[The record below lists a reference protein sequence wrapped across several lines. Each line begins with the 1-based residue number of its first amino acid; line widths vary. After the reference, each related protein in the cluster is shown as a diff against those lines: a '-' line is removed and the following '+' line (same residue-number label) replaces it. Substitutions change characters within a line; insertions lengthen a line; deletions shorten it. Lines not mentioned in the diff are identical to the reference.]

1 MAENEQKAQIQVRD
15 LHKSFGSQK
24 VLDGVG
30 LEVRKG
36 ETVAVLGRSGT
47 GKSVLLKLLIGLQP
61 ADSGTI
67 SIQGREVTGSR
78 LEELNEIRK
87 KIGFLFQQ
95 AALYESLTVEEN
107 VAFPLRRHTDL
118 ADAERKNR
126 VRELLDQDPS
136 LANRNSDYNSYYL
149 GSGSPLKN
157 AAAKGHI
164 EIIKLLLE
172 RGADPN
178 LPQEGIAPQ
187 GHAL

>member
-1 MAENEQKAQIQVRD
+1 MAENEQKAQIQVQD

-95 AALYESLTVEEN
+95 AALYDSLTIEDN
-107 VAFPLRRHTDL
+107 VAFPMSRHARSNPEDHKRR
-118 ADAERKNR
+118 A
-126 VRELLDQDPS
+126 RELL
-136 LANRNSDYNSYYL
+136 
-149 GSGSPLKN
+149 LKEGP
-157 AAAKGHI
+157 AAKPRTFPRWLHVSPPSPAQA
-164 EIIKLLLE
+164 
-172 RGADPN
+172 R
-178 LPQEGIAPQ
+178 
-187 GHAL
+187 

>member
-1 MAENEQKAQIQVRD
+1 MAENEQKAQIQVQD

-95 AALYESLTVEEN
+95 AALYDSLTIEEN
-107 VAFPLRRHTDL
+107 VAFPLSRHAKVSTDERSERVHELL
-118 ADAERKNR
+118 ADVGMDRDLQKMPAEISGGMQKR
-126 VRELLDQDPS
+126 VGLARALALNPEILLFDEPTAGLDPIT
-136 LANRNSDYNSYYL
+136 
-149 GSGSPLKN
+149 
-157 AAAKGHI
+157 AA
-164 EIIKLLLE
+164 
-172 RGADPN
+172 
-178 LPQEGIAPQ
+178 
-187 GHAL
+187 